1 MSLPSRRLW
10 FLFKYLNLAEAT
22 GDPGARWEDFQVE
35 HLNNQSLLAIENK
48 ARQVGWSWTTAA
60 GAVADA
66 VLEKRTPNIFVSV
79 NQEEATEKV
88 RYARYVVEALAKEVR
103 PKLIIDNRLELEFEN
118 GSRLISHPCRPVRG
132 KAKANVILDE
142 FAHYPKD
149 KEIYAAALPVT
160 SRGGRLMIGSSP
172 LGAGGVFWEIYE
184 QKFRPYPGFKR
195 GRVPWWSVSG
205 LCREVE
211 GAQSQAPFM
220 ATEERVRLF
229 GTARLV
235 EIFENMPLEDFQQEY
250 ECAWVDEAVAWI
262 SWDEIKRNQIEAQ
275 EGRLWYRLANSVDAA
290 LAAIEEVAI
299 ACKEGLIEAALA
311 GGMDVGRKRNLS
323 ELVFVGKGP
332 TAALPYRLGI
342 SLAGVEFDDQRAV
355 ALRALDILPVTQFLI
370 DRNGLGMQIAEELER
385 ISGKAQG
392 VDFTNATK
400 ELWSVDL
407 KVRMQRGQVPL
418 PLERELSYQIHSIK
432 KKVTAAKNAVFD
444 TEGNEKHHADKYWA
458 LALAAWAA
466 GNPAPVPAGAM
477 IDDLDLD
484 IYKSRRGR

>member
-35 HLNNQSLLAIENK
+35 HLNNQSLLSIENK

-66 VLEKRTPNIFVSV
+66 VLEKRAPNIFVSV

-88 RYARYVVEALAKEVR
+88 RYARYVIEAVAKELG

-211 GAQSQAPFM
+211 GGQSLAPFM
-220 ATEERVRLF
+220 ATEERVRAF

-235 EIFENMPLEDFQQEY
+235 EIFENMPSEDFQQEY

-262 SWDEIKRNQIEAQ
+262 SCDEIKRNHF
-275 EGRLWYRLANSVDAA
+275 AA
-290 LAAIEEVAI
+290 
-299 ACKEGLIEAALA
+299 K
-311 GGMDVGRKRNLS
+311 GGG
-323 ELVFVGKGP
+323 FG
-332 TAALPYRLGI
+332 
-342 SLAGVEFDDQRAV
+342 DQRGG
-355 ALRALDILPVTQFLI
+355 ALRALANLPVTQFLI
-370 DRNGLGMQIAEELER
+370 NRNGLGMQIAEELER
-385 ISGKAQG
+385 FSGKAQG

-407 KVRMQRGQVPL
+407 KVGMQRGQVPL

-444 TEGNEKHHADKYWA
+444 TEGNEKHHPDRYRA

-466 GNPAPVPAGAM
+466 GNPAPEPAGAM

-484 IYKSRRGR
+484 IYKSRRGRRRMSGDEGRGQNRYGMVFDGFWTEGEEW